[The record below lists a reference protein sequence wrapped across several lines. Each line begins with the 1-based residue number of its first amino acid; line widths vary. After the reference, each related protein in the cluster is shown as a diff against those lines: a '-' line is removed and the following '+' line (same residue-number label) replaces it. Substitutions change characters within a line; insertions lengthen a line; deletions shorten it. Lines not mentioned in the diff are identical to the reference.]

1 LLDPGPPALALP
13 HGKAYFPARMPC
25 ARGAHAPRALA
36 RQSSD
41 IPSGGW
47 RHFEDGP
54 MQLTDLGRT
63 ARCLA
68 TCAAA
73 FLLAGCA
80 STLALDRMVL
90 AYDQSTTDSVSKQL
104 LLNIARARYSQPIHF
119 TSVSSITATYRFAV
133 NAGIGGAITGERG
146 GLLVPS
152 LAGTAEENPTVS
164 IAPMQGDEFTQR
176 LLTPFE
182 EQKLTLLLRQGYD
195 VDSLLRLMGNELRL
209 QEAGSEEIGV
219 HYNRPSDPQGYTV
232 FRRVMAHLS
241 SIQDR
246 HALHVE
252 PLFFQRTWTVPAEQ
266 VTPESFQ
273 ALYKDFSL
281 RSTPDRRGYA
291 VSRPTMGRI
300 MITNFNPGVLSNAER
315 LELHAQAEDAPTNE
329 ILLDIR
335 AGHPGGEYPLKGRLR
350 LRSFHEVLT
359 FLGRGMQEEPE
370 FDVAPDPRTPLIR
383 ENPTSTLK
391 IHESSRPQQHAEATV
406 AYKGRYFSIGDD
418 DGYPWDKKVFSL
430 LYQLFQMTVAPS
442 AQSGPAITIAK

>member
-1 LLDPGPPALALP
+1 MRWIG
-13 HGKAYFPARMPC
+13 
-25 ARGAHAPRALA
+25 LA
-36 RQSSD
+36 R
-41 IPSGGW
+41 IV
-47 RHFEDGP
+47 
-54 MQLTDLGRT
+54 
-63 ARCLA
+63 RCLMA
-68 TCAAA
+68 GSAAV
-73 FLLAGCA
+73 LTAGCA

-133 NAGIGGAITGERG
+133 NAGIGGAITGDRG

-152 LAGTAEENPTVS
+152 LGGIAEENPTVS

-195 VDSLLRLMGNELRL
+195 VDSLLRLLGSELRL
-209 QEAGSEEIGV
+209 QDAGSRDVVAV
-219 HYNRPSDPQGYTV
+219 HHNRPSDPRGYAV

-246 HALHVE
+246 HALYVE
-252 PLFFQRTWTVPAEQ
+252 PLFFQRTWVVPAAS

-273 ALYKDFSL
+273 AIYKDFSL
-281 RSTPDRRGYA
+281 RLSPDRRAYA
-291 VSRPTMGRI
+291 VSKPTTGRI
-300 MITNFNPGVLSNAER
+300 MITNFNPGVLSNDER
-315 LELHAQAEDAPTNE
+315 LELHGEAEDAPTNE

-335 AGHPGGEYPLKGRLR
+335 AGYPGGEYPMKGRVR

-370 FDVAPDPRTPLIR
+370 FDVTPDPRTPPIK
-383 ENPTSTLK
+383 ENPVDTLK
-391 IHESSRPQQHAEATV
+391 IHESSRPPGRMETAV
-406 AYKGRYFSIGDD
+406 AFENRYFHIGDY
-418 DGYPWDKKVFSL
+418 DGYPWDKKVFGL

-442 AQSGPAITIAK
+442 AQAGPAITIAK